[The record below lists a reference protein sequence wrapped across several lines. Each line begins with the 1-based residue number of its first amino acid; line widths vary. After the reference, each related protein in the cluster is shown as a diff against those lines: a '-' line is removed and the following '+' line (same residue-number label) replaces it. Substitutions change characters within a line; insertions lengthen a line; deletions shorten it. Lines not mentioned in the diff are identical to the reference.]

1 MYSIRLFKIMGIPIE
16 LHITFILFLIIIVA
30 FSIIYDSIFWAILF
44 ILLFVSVVLHE
55 LGHSYVAKKYGV
67 RIEKILLLPIGG
79 VAMMDK
85 IPKEGELKIGI
96 AGPLVSFAI
105 GISLLVISRFFD
117 VNVDGYPLLYTLS
130 LLNLILGGF
139 NLIPAFPMDGGRIL
153 RAILS
158 KKYGYLKSTKI
169 AVNIGKILA
178 LIMLLL
184 GLLSMN
190 VMLIL
195 VSLFVYFGAE
205 QEGKV
210 VEVDEVFK
218 NIKAKDIMTPNPICV
233 SPDMS
238 IEEFLDFMLKHKY
251 FGYPVVEDGKLVG
264 CIGINNIHKKDGIVR
279 DYMED
284 PVLVDEDEDIK
295 EVLKKMSHVDRVFV
309 VKNGKLEGIISKTD
323 ILRAMNILELKEE
336 LDSQLN

>member
-1 MYSIRLFKIMGIPIE
+1 MGIPIE
-16 LHITFILFLIIIVA
+16 LHITFILFLIVVIGL
-30 FSIIYDSIFWAILF
+30 SIMNNSIFWAVLF

-67 RIEKILLLPIGG
+67 KIEKILLLPIGG

-85 IPKEGELKIGI
+85 IPKEGELRIGL
-96 AGPLVSFAI
+96 AGPLVSFII
-105 GISLLVISRFFD
+105 GITLLIVSQFFD
-117 VNVDGYPLLYTLS
+117 ININGYPLLYTLS
-130 LLNLILGGF
+130 MLNLMLGSF

-169 AVNIGKILA
+169 AANIGKSLA
-178 LIMLLL
+178 LIMLLF

-190 VMLIL
+190 IILIL

-205 QEGKV
+205 QESRV
-210 VEVDEVFK
+210 VEVETIFK
-218 NIKAKDIMTPNPICV
+218 NIKAKDIMTPNPVSV

-251 FGYPVVEDGKLVG
+251 FGYPVVENGKLIG
-264 CIGINNIHKKDGIVR
+264 CIGISNIHKKEGVVR
-279 DYMED
+279 DYMQK
-284 PVLVDEDEDIK
+284 PVIVSENTDINDILRK
-295 EVLKKMSHVDRVFV
+295 LAHTDRVFV
-309 VKNGKLEGIISKTD
+309 VENDELKGIISKTD
-323 ILRAMNILELKEE
+323 ILRAMSILELKEE
-336 LDSQLN
+336 LEH

>member
-1 MYSIRLFKIMGIPIE
+1 MNYSIRLFRVMGIPIE
-16 LHITFILFLIIIVA
+16 LHITFILFLAVIIGL
-30 FSIIYDSIFWAILF
+30 SIINNSIFWAVLF

-67 RIEKILLLPIGG
+67 KIEKILLLPIGG

-96 AGPLVSFAI
+96 AGPLVSFII
-105 GISLLVISRFFD
+105 GITLLAISQFFD
-117 VNVDGYPLLYTLS
+117 ININGYPLLYTLS
-130 LLNLILGGF
+130 LLNLMLGSF

-169 AVNIGKILA
+169 AANIGKSLA
-178 LIMLLL
+178 LIMLIF

-190 VMLIL
+190 IILIL

-205 QEGKV
+205 QESKII
-210 VEVDEVFK
+210 EIETIFK
-218 NIKAKDIMTPNPICV
+218 NIKAKDIMTLNPVCV

-238 IEEFLDFMLKHKY
+238 VEEFLDFMLKHKY
-251 FGYPVVEDGKLVG
+251 FGYPVVENGKLIG
-264 CIGINNIHKKDGIVR
+264 CIGISNIHKKEGTVR
-279 DYMED
+279 DYMEK
-284 PVLVDEDEDIK
+284 PIVVSEDTDIK
-295 EVLKKMSHVDRVFV
+295 EIIRKMANTDRVFV
-309 VKNGKLEGIISKTD
+309 VEDGKLRGIISKTD
-323 ILRAMNILELKEE
+323 ILRAMGILELKEE
-336 LDSQLN
+336 LEH

>member
-1 MYSIRLFKIMGIPIE
+1 MNYSIRLFKIMGIPIE
-16 LHITFILFLIIIVA
+16 LHITFILFLAVIIGL
-30 FSIIYDSIFWAILF
+30 SIMNNNLFWAVLF

-67 RIEKILLLPIGG
+67 KIEKILLLPIGG

-96 AGPLVSFAI
+96 AGPLVSFII
-105 GISLLVISRFFD
+105 GITLLIISQFFD
-117 VNVDGYPLLYTLS
+117 ININGYPLLYTLS
-130 LLNLILGGF
+130 LLNLMLGSF

-169 AVNIGKILA
+169 AANIGKSLA
-178 LIMLLL
+178 LIMLIL

-190 VMLIL
+190 IILIL

-205 QEGKV
+205 QESKII
-210 VEVDEVFK
+210 EIETIFK
-218 NIKAKDIMTPNPICV
+218 NIKAKDVMTPNPISV

-238 IEEFLDFMLKHKY
+238 VEEFLDFMLKHKY
-251 FGYPVVEDGKLVG
+251 FGYPVVENGKLIG
-264 CIGINNIHKKDGIVR
+264 CIGMSNIHKKEGTVR
-279 DYMED
+279 DYMEK
-284 PVLVDEDEDIK
+284 PVVVSEDTDIK
-295 EVLKKMSHVDRVFV
+295 EILRKMANTDRVFV
-309 VKNGKLEGIISKTD
+309 VEDGKLKGIISKTD
-323 ILRAMNILELKEE
+323 ILRAMSILELKEE
-336 LDSQLN
+336 LEH